1 MDRRFTI
8 SELAKEFQ
16 ITTRTIRFYE
26 EKGLL
31 SPERSGTVRLY
42 GGKDRVRL
50 VLILRGKRLGLSL
63 DESRDIID
71 MYEPGSANAKQLKR
85 LLTKIREKREFLK
98 QQGKE
103 INKMLSDLKMAE
115 QNCAVALADAA

>member
-1 MDRRFTI
+1 MDQRFTI

-31 SPERSGTVRLY
+31 SPQRSGTVRLY
-42 GGKDRVRL
+42 DSKDRVRL
-50 VLILRGKRLGLSL
+50 VLILRGKRLGLTL

-71 MYEPGSANAKQLKR
+71 MYEPDSANAKQLKK

-98 QQGKE
+98 QQAKE
-103 INKMLSDLKMAE
+103 INKMLRDLKMAE

>member
-31 SPERSGTVRLY
+31 SPKRSGTVRLY
-42 GGKDRVRL
+42 DSKDRVRL
-50 VLILRGKRLGLSL
+50 VLILRGKRLGLTL

-71 MYEPGSANAKQLKR
+71 MYQPDSANAKQLKK

-103 INKMLSDLKMAE
+103 INKMLSDLKIAE
-115 QNCAVALADAA
+115 QNCEVALANAA

>member
-16 ITTRTIRFYE
+16 ITTRTMRFYE

-42 GGKDRVRL
+42 DSKDRVRL
-50 VLILRGKRLGLSL
+50 VLILRGKRLGLTL

-71 MYEPGSANAKQLKR
+71 MYQPDSANAKQLKK
-85 LLTKIREKREFLK
+85 LVTKIREKRESLK
-98 QQGKE
+98 QQAKE
-103 INKMLSDLKMAE
+103 INKMLSDLKIAE
-115 QNCAVALADAA
+115 QNCVVALADAA

>member
-31 SPERSGTVRLY
+31 SPERSGTVRLFDN
-42 GGKDRVRL
+42 KDRVRL
-50 VLILRGKRLGLSL
+50 VLILRGKLLGLTL
-63 DESRDIID
+63 DESRDIIN
-71 MYEPGSANAKQLKR
+71 MYEPDSANAKQLKM
-85 LLTKIREKREFLK
+85 LLTKIREKRELLER
-98 QQGKE
+98 QRKE
-103 INKMLSDLKMAE
+103 INKMLSDLKTAE
-115 QNCAVALADAA
+115 KNCSLALTDAA

>member
-42 GGKDRVRL
+42 DSKDRVRL
-50 VLILRGKRLGLSL
+50 VLILRGKRLGLTL

-71 MYEPGSANAKQLKR
+71 MYEPDSANAKQLR
-85 LLTKIREKREFLK
+85 ELLTKIREKREFLK

-103 INKMLSDLKMAE
+103 INKMLSDLKKAE
-115 QNCAVALADAA
+115 QNCALALADAA

>member
-42 GGKDRVRL
+42 DSKNRVRL
-50 VLILRGKRLGLSL
+50 VLILRGKRLGLTL

-71 MYEPGSANAKQLKR
+71 MYEPDSANAKQLKK
-85 LLTKIREKREFLK
+85 LLTKIREKREFLE
-98 QQGKE
+98 QQAEE
-103 INKMLSDLKMAE
+103 INKMLSDLKTAE
-115 QNCAVALADAA
+115 QNCTIALADAA

>member
-1 MDRRFTI
+1 MDRQFTI

-31 SPERSGTVRLY
+31 SPKRSGTVRLY
-42 GGKDRVRL
+42 DSKDHVRL
-50 VLILRGKRLGLSL
+50 VLILRGKRLGLTL

-71 MYEPGSANAKQLKR
+71 MYQPDSANAKQLKK

-103 INKMLSDLKMAE
+103 INKMLSDLKIAE
-115 QNCAVALADAA
+115 QNCEVALANAA